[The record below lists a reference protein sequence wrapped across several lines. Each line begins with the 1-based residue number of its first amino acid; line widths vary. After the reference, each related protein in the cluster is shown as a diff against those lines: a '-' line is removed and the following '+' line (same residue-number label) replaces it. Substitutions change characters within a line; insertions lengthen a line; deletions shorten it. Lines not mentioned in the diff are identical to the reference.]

1 MVKRKYKIIIFIV
14 ILLLSL
20 SSLLILYQED
30 ISLKLTENL
39 NRNLEKNW
47 GKDHPKFIKY
57 NLKVD
62 FLELSASWDKFNILT
77 PVFPKGHVINSIKN
91 IDSSNCTIDVSL
103 ALKINLDAVC
113 EEIRV
118 GIGLYEWEL
127 FQNLNISKSH
137 FISFGYDRNIFVDLY
152 GKQGNHIVTLNTNNL
167 YINNTNHGSY
177 RIEYYFQDEDT
188 MRINI
193 NKSDFTLKRQK
204 EGLKISTPY
213 SNFFILNQ
221 NYFEYRRRLN
231 VDGA

>member
-1 MVKRKYKIIIFIV
+1 MKKIIILIV
-14 ILLLSL
+14 ILLLSMSFL
-20 SSLLILYQED
+20 MIFYQED
-30 ISLKLTENL
+30 ISSKLSKNL

-62 FLELSASWDKFNILT
+62 FLGLSTSWDKFNILA
-77 PVFPKGHVINSIKN
+77 PVFPQGHVINSIKN
-91 IDSSNCTIDVSL
+91 IDSSNCILEVSL

-113 EEIRV
+113 EEIR
-118 GIGLYEWEL
+118 IGYDLFEWEL
-127 FQNLNISKSH
+127 YQNLNISKSH
-137 FISFGYDRNIFVDLY
+137 FILFGYDRNIFEDLY
-152 GKQGNHIVTLNTNNL
+152 GKQGNHIVTINTNNL
-167 YINNTNHGSY
+167 YINNSNRGNY

-193 NKSDFTLKRQK
+193 NKSDFTIKRQK

-221 NYFEYRRRLN
+221 NYYEYRRKW
-231 VDGA
+231 DGEGA